1 MKLILNTP
9 GLYLCKRGECFQIQS
24 ENEKQEI
31 AAVKVDQIMIA
42 THAAL
47 TTDAIELA
55 LENNIDIIFLKGTGQ
70 PMGRVWHSKLG
81 SITTIRRKQLF
92 LQENP
97 FGLQLIK
104 EWLVEKMDNQIR
116 VLNKLAVNRRD
127 EERRE
132 LIKESVKK
140 LETQKKN
147 ILWLNREETVN
158 NVRNALLGYEGSAG
172 RVYFETLGKLI
183 PEKYAFESRS
193 RNPAM
198 DSFNCML
205 NYSYG
210 ILYSSVEKACIIAG
224 LDPYIGIMHT
234 DNYNKKALVYDMV
247 EMYRGYMDEIVFRL
261 FSTKKVE
268 DDFFDRIEEGY
279 YLNKQGKQLLINEY
293 NKELGVKMNYR
304 GRRIEFANIIQYDCH
319 QIANRILKEDIK
331 NVDMGNL

>member
-1 MKLILNTP
+1 MKLVLNTP
-9 GLYLCKRGECFQIQS
+9 GLYLCRRGECFQIQS
-24 ENEKQEI
+24 ENEKKEF
-31 AAVKVDQIMIA
+31 AAVKVDQIMIT
-42 THAAL
+42 THVAL

-81 SITTIRRKQLF
+81 SISTIRRKQLF
-92 LQENP
+92 LQENS
-97 FGLQLIK
+97 FGLQLVK

-116 VLNKLAVNRRD
+116 VLNKLAANRRD

-132 LIKESVKK
+132 AIKDA
-140 LETQKKN
+140 LQKIQKQIEN
-147 ILWLNREETVN
+147 IKAIPSDEAVDG
-158 NVRNALLGYEGSAG
+158 VRGSLLGYEGTAG

-183 PEKYAFESRS
+183 PEKYAFEGRS
-193 RNPAM
+193 RNPAL
-198 DSFNCML
+198 DQFNCML

-234 DNYNKKALVYDMV
+234 DNYNKKALVFDLV

-268 DDFFDRIEEGY
+268 DDFFDRIEDGY
-279 YLNKQGKQLLINEY
+279 YLNKEGKKLLIGEY
-293 NKELGVKMNYR
+293 NKELEEKLNYR

-319 QIANRILKEDIK
+319 QIANRILKEEIK
-331 NVDMGNL
+331 C

>member
-1 MKLILNTP
+1 MKLILNKP

-31 AAVKVDQIMIA
+31 AAVKVDQIMIT

-55 LENNIDIIFLKGTGQ
+55 LEYNIDIIFLKNTGQ

-81 SITTIRRKQLF
+81 SISTIRRKQLF
-92 LQENP
+92 LQEIP
-97 FGLQLIK
+97 FGLQLVK
-104 EWLVEKMDNQIR
+104 EWLVEKMDNQLR
-116 VLNKLAVNRRD
+116 VLKKLEANRRD
-127 EERRE
+127 EEKRAI
-132 LIKESVKK
+132 IKDA
-140 LETQKKN
+140 LQKIEKQKAN
-147 ILWLNREETVN
+147 VMSIKHSETVN
-158 NVRNALLGYEGSAG
+158 NVRNTLLGYEGTAG
-172 RVYFETLGKLI
+172 RVYFKTLGNLI
-183 PEKYAFESRS
+183 PEKYAFEVRS

-198 DSFNCML
+198 DPFNCML
-205 NYSYG
+205 NYAYG

-247 EMYRGYMDEIVFRL
+247 EMYRGYMDEIIFRL
-261 FSTKKVE
+261 FSTKKVQN
-268 DDFFDRIEEGY
+268 DFFDRIEEAY
-279 YLNKQGKQLLINEY
+279 YLNKEGKQLLISEY
-293 NKELGVKMNYR
+293 NKELEVKMNYR

-331 NVDMGNL
+331 C

>member
-1 MKLILNTP
+1 MKLVLNTP
-9 GLYLCKRGECFQIQS
+9 GLYLCRRGECFLIQ
-24 ENEKQEI
+24 EEKEKKEF
-31 AAVKVDQIMIA
+31 AAVKVDQIMIT

-81 SITTIRRKQLF
+81 SISTIRRKQLF
-92 LQENP
+92 LQENS
-97 FGLQLIK
+97 FGLLLIK
-104 EWLVEKMDNQIR
+104 EWLVEKMDNQMR
-116 VLNKLAVNRRD
+116 VLNKLAANRRD

-132 LIKESVKK
+132 IIKAA
-140 LETQKKN
+140 LEKIQKQMEN
-147 ILWLNREETVN
+147 IKSIPSNETVDS
-158 NVRNALLGYEGSAG
+158 VRGSILGYEGTAG

-183 PEKYAFESRS
+183 PEKYCFEGRS
-193 RNPAM
+193 RNPAL
-198 DSFNCML
+198 DQFNCML

-234 DNYNKKALVYDMV
+234 DNYNKKALVFDLV

-268 DDFFDRIEEGY
+268 DGFF
-279 YLNKQGKQLLINEY
+279 
-293 NKELGVKMNYR
+293 
-304 GRRIEFANIIQYDCH
+304 
-319 QIANRILKEDIK
+319 
-331 NVDMGNL
+331 